1 MANDENNTEEIA
13 VEQKVGQKVEQREGQ
28 MQERSRAPY
37 QGRPQGGGKPPFRGG
52 GGGGGKGR
60 GYFRK
65 KVCRFCT
72 QKFTVDYKNPEGLR
86 RFITDRG
93 KILPRRI
100 TGTCAKHQ
108 RVVAREIKKARILAF
123 LPFVKK

>member
-1 MANDENNTEEIA
+1 MSEEDKNIDTKSTE
-13 VEQKVGQKVEQREGQ
+13 VSGTTEQEKPVKPRT
-28 MQERSRAPY
+28 PY
-37 QGRPQGGGKPPFRGG
+37 QSKPQGKYPYRGG
-52 GGGGGKGR
+52 GDGKGR

-72 QKFTVDYKNPEGLR
+72 QKLTVTYKNPDGLR
-86 RFITDRG
+86 RFITERG

-108 RVVAREIKKARILAF
+108 RIVAREIKKARVLAF